1 MTTTAT
7 RHDPPPPQL
16 VRYNDWRQVTVP
28 SPGAFVPALPVSV
41 IVPYYAQPE
50 ELERTLAAL
59 EGQTYPRDM
68 FEVVVVDD
76 GSPEPLARPRA
87 TPLDVKVVRQE
98 DLGFGAG
105 AGAQHGRA
113 RGVARGAAV
122 SRRRHAAGGGL
133 AGGACALAP
142 CGAGR
147 GDAGFLVSCSD
158 RRRGCRGNPEPA
170 RNAEGVVR
178 GTEGGSDR
186 TPLDRIP
193 LAQDRR
199 PDVESG

>member
-1 MTTTAT
+1 M
-7 RHDPPPPQL
+7 
-16 VRYNDWRQVTVP
+16 P
-28 SPGAFVPALPVSV
+28 SPGAFVPTLPVSV

-98 DLGFGAG
+98 DLGFGLA
-105 AGAQHGRA
+105 RA
-113 RGVARGAAV
+113 RNTGVRTASHEVLLFLDADMLPEAE
-122 SRRRHAAGGGL
+122 L

-142 CGAGR
+142 CDTGR
-147 GDAGFLVSCSD
+147 GDAGLSGFACTD
-158 RRRGCRGNPEPA
+158 RRRGRRGRFGAGPG
-170 RNAEGVVR
+170 R
-178 GTEGGSDR
+178 
-186 TPLDRIP
+186 
-193 LAQDRR
+193 
-199 PDVESG
+199 